1 MAVGKVVPPPLDAGG
16 GQAEHAAEEMVN
28 GKEDS
33 DQKQKEL
40 EQEWLRQQAKD
51 KEEQGM
57 QGHPGGDVS
66 PQAQVDLPHDL
77 PMASVAFTVRFE
89 TTVGTIDIV
98 VRPDW
103 APHGTLR
110 FLELAAAG
118 DFDDHAFY
126 RAVPGCIVQFG
137 LPPKHELSTIPD
149 DPPTGVP
156 FLLGAVAFAAVGENT
171 RRSTIFICTGDMS
184 HCLGRQSWE
193 TPIGAVAESSLEVL
207 ERIDTT
213 YGDIAEFGGEG
224 PETRRINVEGNAYLR
239 SSFPRLSYI
248 LRARPLDW
256 VPVGG
261 SVPRGMTRTEQAVK
275 AAKEA
280 QERASEAAKG
290 AMKAAEAEDPQTAF
304 QAAAMAR
311 RAAEAAQAAAA
322 AAEAAG
328 AALGA
333 TNPFPDRRSLAAP
346 PAIVRPSSSGAVPT
360 RRSIPVTMSRTTL
373 PGSYVPSR
381 SPPHGG
387 FWIPQAVAG
396 APAQLE
402 LSTVAGGHVAGAPIS
417 PKLQQPQL
425 QQTQLQQPQLQQPQ
439 LQQPQLQQPQL
450 QQPQLQQP
458 QLQQP
463 QLQQPQLQQP
473 SVPCIRPPQIHP
485 CQVQVTMPG
494 ATTAAYPCQSPP
506 FPMQR

>member
-1 MAVGKVVPPPLDAGG
+1 MFMRSLGRDGATLRKEMGISYMKRLAASKAPWPSWEFKQEQDQFSFCNHTMLGDIKEEFVADGTLYSTVDGHKQTLECAATWEGSTLDAS
-16 GQAEHAAEEMVN
+16 E
-28 GKEDS
+28 KS
-33 DQKQKEL
+33 DQLMRKGSSISSCKGWRKRAL
-40 EQEWLRQQAKD
+40 
-51 KEEQGM
+51 
-57 QGHPGGDVS
+57 PGVEPSSGRVRES
-66 PQAQVDLPHDL
+66 R
-77 PMASVAFTVRFE
+77 SVLGLNAVL
-89 TTVGTIDIV
+89 ID
-98 VRPDW
+98 
-103 APHGTLR
+103 
-110 FLELAAAG
+110 
-118 DFDDHAFY
+118 
-126 RAVPGCIVQFG
+126 C
-137 LPPKHELSTIPD
+137 
-149 DPPTGVP
+149 
-156 FLLGAVAFAAVGENT
+156 
-171 RRSTIFICTGDMS
+171 
-184 HCLGRQSWE
+184 
-193 TPIGAVAESSLEVL
+193 

-333 TNPFPDRRSLAAP
+333 TNPFQDRRSLAAP

-373 PGSYVPSR
+373 PGSYVCWLKGFSDNCLTL
-381 SPPHGG
+381 SP
-387 FWIPQAVAG
+387 
-396 APAQLE
+396 
-402 LSTVAGGHVAGAPIS
+402 T
-417 PKLQQPQL
+417 
-425 QQTQLQQPQLQQPQ
+425 
-439 LQQPQLQQPQL
+439 
-450 QQPQLQQP
+450 
-458 QLQQP
+458 
-463 QLQQPQLQQP
+463 
-473 SVPCIRPPQIHP
+473 
-485 CQVQVTMPG
+485 
-494 ATTAAYPCQSPP
+494 
-506 FPMQR
+506 